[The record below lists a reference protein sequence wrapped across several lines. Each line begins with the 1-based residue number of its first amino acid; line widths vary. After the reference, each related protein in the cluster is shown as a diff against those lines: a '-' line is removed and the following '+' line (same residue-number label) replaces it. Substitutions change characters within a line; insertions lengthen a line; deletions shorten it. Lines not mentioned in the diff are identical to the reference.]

1 MPAWWSAYQ
10 SVLCHISKVWLLK
23 VLELY
28 PTFLLL
34 RFICRIWKNFNF
46 GVKCHVHVHFNI
58 CSTKLKMAIC
68 CSGPDIHLPIQ
79 VQSGPRS
86 LLTKI
91 FLDIDYLWW
100 PLPAWVTKT
109 IALGPPV
116 TLCEGLLQSMRCLC
130 VWWCLYFDFSCAT
143 CPSCWVSF
151 AVIKDLIW
159 PLPLEYLFFLQSLT
173 PFF

>member
-23 VLELY
+23 VLELH
-28 PTFLLL
+28 PNFLLL

-46 GVKCHVHVHFNI
+46 GVKCHVHVHINI

-68 CSGPDIHLPIQ
+68 CSGPGIHLPIQ
-79 VQSGPRS
+79 IQSGSRS

-100 PLPAWVTKT
+100 PLQAWVNKT
-109 IALGPPV
+109 IALGAPV
-116 TLCEGLLQSMRCLC
+116 TLCEGFASKQAMFMCLVMLLLWLQLC
-130 VWWCLYFDFSCAT
+130 NLSKLLGFICCY
-143 CPSCWVSF
+143 
-151 AVIKDLIW
+151 
-159 PLPLEYLFFLQSLT
+159 
-173 PFF
+173 